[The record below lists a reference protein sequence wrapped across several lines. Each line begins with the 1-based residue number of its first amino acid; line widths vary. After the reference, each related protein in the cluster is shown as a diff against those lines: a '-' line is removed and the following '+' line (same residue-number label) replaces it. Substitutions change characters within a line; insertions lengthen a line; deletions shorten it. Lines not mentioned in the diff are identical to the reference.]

1 MVLQLVREF
10 LAEQPL
16 APDTFAMG
24 ALLDELNGV
33 NSPSHSQG
41 MHAAVLSFSLA
52 KQILLD

>member
-1 MVLQLVREF
+1 LVLQLVREF